1 MLLTVSSHLSQR
13 ESLVRFGSILSHS
26 GSHSI
31 IYQHNPYES
40 VILQE
45 DITEDTQAGQIK
57 GDTVSDASVGS
68 LYCTSAARQTSHG
81 LEPTAG
87 SPSFPAFLDSIDGC
101 SSVFV
106 VHRSPA
112 PAACISDSILL
123 KTPSK

>member
-1 MLLTVSSHLSQR
+1 M
-13 ESLVRFGSILSHS
+13 RFGPILSHNV
-26 GSHSI
+26 SHSI
-31 IYQHNPYES
+31 IYQHNLYES

-57 GDTVSDASVGS
+57 GDTVSEASVGS
-68 LYCTSAARQTSHG
+68 LYCTSAAHPSSHG
-81 LEPTAG
+81 LEPTG
-87 SPSFPAFLDSIDGC
+87 SPSFPALLGSVDGY

>member
-1 MLLTVSSHLSQR
+1 M
-13 ESLVRFGSILSHS
+13 RFGSIFSHNV
-26 GSHSI
+26 SHSI
-31 IYQHNPYES
+31 IYQLGFDVKDPRNLYES

-68 LYCTSAARQTSHG
+68 LYCTSAAHPSSHG

-87 SPSFPAFLDSIDGC
+87 SPSFPAFLGSIDGYC
-101 SSVFV
+101 SVFV
-106 VHRSPA
+106 MHRSPA